1 MGSFLGI
8 YIVVGFRI
16 MGVFLSV
23 KEVVA
28 VQDDEMEVALVER
41 IIASGHVHALGIF
54 LIGVTVHIVIADD
67 VMFAARETVPQ
78 VAVHQTGAIQP
89 TEVAQFDDEIH
100 IFVLGGLDKGCHTLF
115 AIGDIGCMEVGSNGK
130 PDGPFRDPLVGA
142 TCGQECQA
150 KWVFRPIPFSGTS
163 NTFLPCSKAS
173 FTCLS

>member
-8 YIVVGFRI
+8 YIIVGFRI
-16 MGVFLSV
+16 MRVFLSV
-23 KEVVA
+23 EEIVA
-28 VQDDEMEVALVER
+28 IQDDEV
-41 IIASGHVHALGIF
+41 
-54 LIGVTVHIVIADD
+54 
-67 VMFAARETVPQ
+67 
-78 VAVHQTGAIQP
+78 
-89 TEVAQFDDEIH
+89 EVAQIDDEIH